1 MRIVALLE
9 HSLPVPQWTPTV
21 RQFSVLEALYMITKI
36 NIGPHAQSFPRPY
49 PKYLLPL
56 SLRFVQGQFQQLAK
70 H

>member
-36 NIGPHAQSFPRPY
+36 NIGPHFHVLIQNIS
-49 PKYLLPL
+49 YLFL
-56 SLRFVQGQFQQLAK
+56 
-70 H
+70 